1 MRRSSLIARQGRRPS
16 GLLGHIVGRIMARE
30 THAANLIALDVLAL
44 SPTDDVL
51 EVGFGHGR
59 TLAEAA
65 LLVTEGRLAGVDPSE
80 VMLRIARGRNA
91 ASLKTGRMELKLG
104 VSEHLPW
111 PVDSF
116 DKAYAVHTIYFW
128 PRPAR
133 DLQEIHRVLRPG
145 GRLVIGYR
153 PGEDAGFARDFPAD
167 IYNIRS
173 IAEIESLVSGAGFSG
188 VETLSKLVERGRL
201 AWTVATKG

>member
-16 GLLGHIVGRIMARE
+16 GLLGLIVGRIMARE

-111 PVDSF
+111 PIDSF
-116 DKAYAVHTIYFW
+116 DKVYAVHTIYFW

-188 VETLSKLVERGRL
+188 VETRSKLVERGRL